1 MDEARRSVIACE
13 KSLSGQKQWIFAPW
27 APAAD
32 ERGQSFAR
40 SL

>member
-1 MDEARRSVIACE
+1 MDQTRRSVIACE
-13 KSLSGQKQWIFAPW
+13 KGLSGQKQWIFAPW
-27 APAAD
+27 APATY